1 MSIQQILLTISGGF
15 IFSFL
20 VLTVWGRLVN
30 FMGAIGGYLAA
41 LIIPGTMWIINH
53 GINHHLIHQTGGVWI
68 DMAWA
73 VGIGVF
79 VSSKV
84 KGKKIFKAK
93 NTIMA
98 AIIGGLLGGY
108 ILMKISMFS

>member
-1 MSIQQILLTISGGF
+1 MGLQEALLTIIGSF
-15 IFSFL
+15 VFTFL
-20 VLTVWGRLVN
+20 VLTLWGRLVN
-30 FMGAIGGYLAA
+30 SVGPVGGYIAA
-41 LIIPGTMWIINH
+41 LMIPGTMWILNH
-53 GINHHLIHQTGGVWI
+53 GIKNHFIHQTGSVWI

-73 VGIGVF
+73 VGIGVC

-98 AIIGGLLGGY
+98 AIIGGIIGGC
-108 ILMKISMFS
+108 ILIYV

>member
-1 MSIQQILLTISGGF
+1 MNNLNFQEAMLTITGSF
-15 IFSFL
+15 VFTFL

-30 FMGAIGGYLAA
+30 SMGAIGGYVAA
-41 LIIPGTMWIINH
+41 LMIPGTMWILNH
-53 GINHHLIHQTGGVWI
+53 GIKNHFIYQTGSVWI

-73 VGIGVF
+73 IGIGVC
-79 VSSKV
+79 VSSKI

-98 AIIGGLLGGY
+98 AIIGGIIGGY
-108 ILMKISMFS
+108 VLIYI

>member
-1 MSIQQILLTISGGF
+1 MNIQEMFLTISGGF

-20 VLTVWGRLVN
+20 VLTIWGKLVN
-30 FMGAIGGYLAA
+30 LMGAIGGYLAA
-41 LIIPGTMWIINH
+41 LMIPGTMWIINH
-53 GINHHLIHQTGGVWI
+53 GINHHLIYQTGGVWI

-73 VGIGVF
+73 VGIGVC

-84 KGKKIFKAK
+84 KGKRIFKAK

-98 AIIGGLLGGY
+98 AIIGGVIGGY
-108 ILMKISMFS
+108 ILMNI

>member
-1 MSIQQILLTISGGF
+1 MGFQEALLTIIGSF
-15 IFSFL
+15 VFTFL

-30 FMGAIGGYLAA
+30 SVGPIGGYIAA
-41 LIIPGTMWIINH
+41 LMIPCTMWILNH
-53 GINHHLIHQTGGVWI
+53 GIKNHFIHQTGSVWI

-73 VGIGVF
+73 VGIGVC
-79 VSSKV
+79 VSSKL

-98 AIIGGLLGGY
+98 ALVGGLLGAV
-108 ILMKISMFS
+108 ILIMI

>member
-1 MSIQQILLTISGGF
+1 MDFKEVLLTIGGSF

-30 FMGAIGGYLAA
+30 SMGVIGGYLAA
-41 LIIPGTMWIINH
+41 LMIPGTMWIFNH
-53 GINHHLIHQTGGVWI
+53 GIKYHLIYQTGSVWI

-73 VGIGVF
+73 VAIGIC
-79 VSSKV
+79 VSSKI
-84 KGKKIFKAK
+84 KGKKILAAK

-98 AIIGGLLGGY
+98 AIIGGMLGGY
-108 ILMKISMFS
+108 ILIRI